1 MKNKKYTW
9 LYICLLAVACLA
21 LGAVSCYLWMDGW
34 SPETAEQPQPL
45 EVVEEPHSLDYLH
58 EEYLSRLDGAAC
70 NMETSQISYDYAQ
83 KWDAVAA
90 QYYDAI
96 MGVANDDL
104 KAALS
109 AGPEA
114 WEAYAQAELEL
125 FFRYKEQKYWGGS
138 IMPVL
143 VADAQYQLSRERA
156 LELYDIFIQVEGTE
170 RPIID

>member
-1 MKNKKYTW
+1 
-9 LYICLLAVACLA
+9 
-21 LGAVSCYLWMDGW
+21 
-34 SPETAEQPQPL
+34 
-45 EVVEEPHSLDYLH
+45 
-58 EEYLSRLDGAAC
+58 
-70 NMETSQISYDYAQ
+70 
-83 KWDAVAA
+83 
-90 QYYDAI
+90 

-109 AGPEA
+109 AGQEA